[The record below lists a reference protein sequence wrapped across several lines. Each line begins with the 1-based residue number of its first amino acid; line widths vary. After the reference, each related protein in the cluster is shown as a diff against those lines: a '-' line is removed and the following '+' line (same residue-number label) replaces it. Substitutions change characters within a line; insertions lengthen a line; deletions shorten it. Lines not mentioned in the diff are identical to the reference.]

1 MFTKAI
7 VRTPCKNI
15 AKGITSANLGLPDYS
30 TTLEQHQNY
39 VKALKKC
46 GLEVINMEAVENY
59 PDSVF
64 IEDTA
69 LLTPYCAIIMRP
81 GAKSRIGETESVA
94 EFLKDHFEKIEAIY
108 EPGTIEAGDIM
119 KVGTHYY
126 IGISERTNEAGANQL
141 ISILIKYG
149 MSGSKVKLNN
159 VLHLKTG
166 MAYLENN
173 NLVITGEFLNH
184 EEFKKFNQIKI
195 DVDESYA
202 ANCIWVNDTVIIP
215 AGSPKAKSAIE
226 QAGYKTSEVNVSE
239 FQKLDGGMSC
249 LSLRF

>member
-15 AKGITSANLGLPDYS
+15 VKGITSANLGLPDYS

-39 VKALKKC
+39 VEALKKC
-46 GLEVINMEAVENY
+46 GLEVIIMEADENY
-59 PDSVF
+59 PDSTF

-69 LLTPYCAIIMRP
+69 LLTPFCAVIMRP
-81 GAKSRIGETESVA
+81 GVKSRIGETESVT
-94 EFLKDHFEKIEAIY
+94 EFLKDYYEKIEIIP
-108 EPGTIEAGDIM
+108 ESGTIEAGDIM
-119 KVGTHYY
+119 MVGNHYY
-126 IGISERTNEAGANQL
+126 IGISERTNEAGAHQL
-141 ISILIKYG
+141 ISILTKYG
-149 MSGSKVKLNN
+149 MSGSKVKLND

-166 MAYLENN
+166 LAYLENN

-202 ANCIWVNDTVIIP
+202 ANCIWVNDSVIIP
-215 AGSPKAKSAIE
+215 AGFPKAKSVIE
-226 QAGYKTSEVNVSE
+226 QAGYKTSEVDVSE

>member
-7 VRTPCKNI
+7 VKTPCRNI
-15 AKGITSANLGLPDYS
+15 VKGITSAKPGQPDYL
-30 TTLEQHQNY
+30 TALEQHKNY
-39 VKALKKC
+39 VNSLTKC
-46 GLEVINMEAVENY
+46 GIEVIIMEADENY

-69 LLTPYCAIIMRP
+69 LLTPFCAIIMRP

-94 EFLKDHFEKIEAIY
+94 EFLKDHFDKIEAIAA
-108 EPGTIEAGDIM
+108 PGTIEAGDIM
-119 KVGTHYY
+119 KIGTHYY
-126 IGISERTNEAGANQL
+126 IGISERTNEAGADQL
-141 ISILIKYG
+141 ISILTKYG

-166 MAYLENN
+166 LAYLEND

-184 EEFKKFNQIKI
+184 EELKKFNQIKI

-215 AGSPKAKSAIE
+215 AGFPKTKRAIE
-226 QAGYKTSEVNVSE
+226 QAGYKTSEVDVSE

>member
-7 VRTPCKNI
+7 VRTPCSNI
-15 AKGITSANLGLPDYS
+15 VKGITSANLGLPDYL
-30 TTLEQHQNY
+30 TALEQHKNY
-39 VKALKKC
+39 INSLKKC
-46 GLEVINMEAVENY
+46 GLEVFIIEADENFS
-59 PDSVF
+59 DSTF

-69 LLTPYCAIIMRP
+69 LLTPKCAIIMRP
-81 GAKSRIGETESVA
+81 GAISRRGETESVA
-94 EFLKDHFEKIEAIY
+94 EFLKDHYKRLETIS

-119 KVGTHYY
+119 MVGSHYY
-126 IGISERTNEAGANQL
+126 IGISERTNGVGADQL
-141 ISILIKYG
+141 ISILTKYG

-166 MAYLENN
+166 LAYLENN
-173 NLVITGEFLNH
+173 NLVITGKFLNH
-184 EEFKKFNQIKI
+184 KEFKKFNQIKI

-215 AGSPKAKSAIE
+215 AGFPKTKRAIE
-226 QAGYKTSEVNVSE
+226 QAGYKTSDVDVSE